1 MEATEEVEGEL
12 SEEEEGRQCVCDIWC
27 ISLEYSCLD
36 QYLIKLSKILS
47 LCASMISAHTDIRVE
62 KKLVLSGEGFN
73 KSIDEEFRAESI

>member
-36 QYLIKLSKILS
+36 QYLIKLSKIFVFVCKYDLS
-47 LCASMISAHTDIRVE
+47 SH
-62 KKLVLSGEGFN
+62 
-73 KSIDEEFRAESI
+73 